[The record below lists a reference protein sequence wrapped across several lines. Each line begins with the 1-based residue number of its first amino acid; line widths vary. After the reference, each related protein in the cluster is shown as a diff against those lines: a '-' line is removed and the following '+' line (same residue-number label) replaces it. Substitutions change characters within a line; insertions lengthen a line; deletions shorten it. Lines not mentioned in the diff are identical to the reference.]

1 MDSGRYSVPQ
11 PPLKDQLAD
20 PDMFRTRMLATSH
33 GFPSHSGRSAGR
45 LPAVQKDV
53 LRIRRGLAPL
63 ELVIAVPL
71 FLFVMALMINFATVS
86 AWRVRGLAVAR
97 QTVWAARHPRDVAT
111 VPRPDYWPT
120 PASLGAGGDSNA
132 AILDDPRVYLP
143 VARGPSLGAFRV
155 NDELLDPTRGFR
167 RGSSQMSREFPLL
180 ANLGPYQLHSA
191 APILDNCWRFR
202 QTALPY
208 WWHDHWAH
216 RVTAL
221 YQLPT
226 AGGNYLAMYVQAA
239 IAILNMPQRNDLLI
253 LDRDPEFAAYAARF
267 GWRGGGS
274 PDFHPGLS
282 RFCSLDLSLAQD
294 RVENLI
300 DRIAGVAPK
309 QGPPP
314 VAHVPSLAERMAG
327 AYIGLYR
334 RVIQELQN
342 QLNAV
347 PPPSPGQIAAIQAE
361 IADLQQKIDTLEA
374 FRQSLQNHGR

>member
-1 MDSGRYSVPQ
+1 MVGTSTLITDNNRFPYAGGKVAAWSGAV
-11 PPLKDQLAD
+11 
-20 PDMFRTRMLATSH
+20 H
-33 GFPSHSGRSAGR
+33 FPTGNS
-45 LPAVQKDV
+45 
-53 LRIRRGLAPL
+53 RRGLAPL

-71 FLFVMALMINFATVS
+71 FLFIMALMINFATVS

-97 QTVWAARHPRDVAT
+97 QTVWAQRHPRNAAT

-120 PASLGAGGDSNA
+120 PAGLGAGGVQDA
-132 AILDDPRVYLP
+132 PILDDPRVNLP
-143 VARGPSLGAFRV
+143 VVRGPNLGTFRV
-155 NDELLDPTRGFR
+155 NDQLLDPTRGFR
-167 RGSSQMSREFPLL
+167 QGTSDITRDFPMLASLGGYRLGS
-180 ANLGPYQLHSA
+180 GTT
-191 APILDNCWRFR
+191 ILDNCWRYR
-202 QTALPY
+202 QTGLPY

-216 RVTAL
+216 RLTAL

-226 AGGNYLAMYVQAA
+226 AGGNYLTLYVQAA
-239 IAILNMPQRNDLLI
+239 LSILNMPQRSDLLI

-267 GWRGGGS
+267 GWRGGGA

-300 DRIAGVAPK
+300 DRIGGVAPK

-347 PPPSPGQIAAIQAE
+347 PPPSPAQIAAIQAE
-361 IADLQQKIDTLEA
+361 MADLQQKVDTLEA
-374 FRQSLQNHGR
+374 FRQSLQDHGR

>member
-1 MDSGRYSVPQ
+1 VDDWNR
-11 PPLKDQLAD
+11 
-20 PDMFRTRMLATSH
+20 
-33 GFPSHSGRSAGR
+33 
-45 LPAVQKDV
+45 AVQFKLIV
-53 LRIRRGLAPL
+53 GRRGLATL

-71 FLFVMALMINFATVS
+71 FLFIMALMINFATVS

-97 QTVWAARHPRDVAT
+97 QTVWSQRHPRNAAT

-120 PASLGAGGDSNA
+120 PATLGAGGVQDA
-132 AILDDPRVYLP
+132 PILDDPRVNLP
-143 VARGPSLGAFRV
+143 VVRGPNLGMFRV
-155 NDELLDPTRGFR
+155 NDQLLDPTRGFR
-167 RGSSQMSREFPLL
+167 QGTSEITRDFPMLASLGAYRLGSE
-180 ANLGPYQLHSA
+180 AT
-191 APILDNCWRFR
+191 ILDNCWQYR

-208 WWHDHWAH
+208 WWHDWWAH

-226 AGGNYLAMYVQAA
+226 AGSNYLTLYVQAA
-239 IAILNMPQRNDLLI
+239 LAILNMPQRGDLLI
-253 LDRDPEFAAYAARF
+253 LDRDPEFAAYAGRF
-267 GWRGGGS
+267 GWQGGGA

-294 RVENLI
+294 RVDNLI
-300 DRIAGVAPK
+300 DRIGGVAPK

-334 RVIQELQN
+334 RVIQELQD

-347 PPPSPGQIAAIQAE
+347 PPPSPTQIAAIQAE
-361 IADLQQKIDTLEA
+361 IADLQQKVDTLEA